1 MHELLARGVD
11 IDGVFCANDL
21 MAVGAL
27 SALRAAG
34 RRVPEDVAVVGFD
47 DAPIAL
53 STLPTLTTVH
63 QAPEQMGRE
72 MVAMLLDATRAP
84 GVPQPGRMLPTHL
97 VVRDSG

>member
-1 MHELLARGVD
+1 MHELLARGIEV
-11 IDGVFCANDL
+11 DGVFCANDL

-34 RRVPEDVAVVGFD
+34 RRVPDDVAVVGFD